1 MNPWDV
7 FTWVCSVALAGSGVL
22 IFGFF
27 LRDVRGILRR
37 ELHQPEDGSE
47 SSDDERSQTS

>member
-7 FTWVCSVALAGSGVL
+7 FTWICSVALAASGVF

-37 ELHQPEDGSE
+37 ELRPSDDESE
-47 SSDDERSQTS
+47 SSDGD

>member
-7 FTWVCSVALAGSGVL
+7 FTWVSAVALAVSGVV

-27 LRDVRGILRR
+27 LRDVGGILKM
-37 ELHQPEDGSE
+37 E
-47 SSDDERSQTS
+47 SRDDDEPES

>member
-7 FTWVCSVALAGSGVL
+7 FTWVSAVALAASGVV

-27 LRDVRGILRR
+27 LRDVGGILKM
-37 ELHQPEDGSE
+37 E
-47 SSDDERSQTS
+47 SRDDDEPESEN

>member
-7 FTWVCSVALAGSGVL
+7 FTWVCSVALAASGVV

-27 LRDVRGILRR
+27 LRDVRGILLR
-37 ELHQPEDGSE
+37 ELHP
-47 SSDDERSQTS
+47 SDDETEPPDTD

>member
-7 FTWVCSVALAGSGVL
+7 FTWICSVALAVSGVV

-27 LRDVRGILRR
+27 LRDVRGILLR
-37 ELHQPEDGSE
+37 ELHP
-47 SSDDERSQTS
+47 SDDESEASDGD